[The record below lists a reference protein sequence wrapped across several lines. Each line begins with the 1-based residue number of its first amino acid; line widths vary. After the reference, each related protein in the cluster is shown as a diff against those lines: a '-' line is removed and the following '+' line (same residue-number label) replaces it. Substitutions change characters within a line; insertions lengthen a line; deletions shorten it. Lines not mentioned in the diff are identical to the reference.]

1 LYKSEI
7 NELALQSKVTVYLA
21 IVGVFA
27 LMGGIIFY
35 ASLDNVE
42 LDQVEIK
49 LTNVKLLDVN
59 TVDNQAKFQVTFLIK
74 NPSNKTLTVSVID
87 FKLYGDGELL
97 GSGLYSTADIALPGR
112 ALFYPG
118 AEIPLKNIFVLNKS
132 EVNSEIY
139 EDVINERITSFSA
152 EGKITSQTTWS
163 EVDKEFKTSYN

>member
-1 LYKSEI
+1 M
-7 NELALQSKVTVYLA
+7 ALQSKATVYLA

-27 LMGGIIFY
+27 LMGAIIFY

-118 AEIPLKNIFVLNKS
+118 AEIPLKNIFILNKS

>member
-1 LYKSEI
+1 M
-7 NELALQSKVTVYLA
+7 ALQSKATVYLA

>member
-7 NELALQSKVTVYLA
+7 NEMALQSKVTVYLA

-132 EVNSEIY
+132 EINSEIY

>member
-1 LYKSEI
+1 M
-7 NELALQSKVTVYLA
+7 ALQSKVTVYLA

-87 FKLYGDGELL
+87 YKLYGDGKLL

-118 AEIPLKNIFVLNKS
+118 AEIPLKNIFILNKS

-163 EVDKEFKTSYN
+163 EVNKEFKTSYN

>member
-1 LYKSEI
+1 M
-7 NELALQSKVTVYLA
+7 ALQSKITVYVA

-59 TVDNQAKFQVTFLIK
+59 TIDNQAKFQVTFLIK

-87 FKLYGDGELL
+87 YKLYGDGKLL

-118 AEIPLKNIFVLNKS
+118 AEIPLKNIFILNKS

>member
-1 LYKSEI
+1 M
-7 NELALQSKVTVYLA
+7 ALQSKVTVYLA

-49 LTNVKLLDVN
+49 LTSVELLDVN

-87 FKLYGDGELL
+87 FKLYGDDKLL

-132 EVNSEIY
+132 EINSEIY
-139 EDVINERITSFSA
+139 EDAINERITDFSA

>member
-1 LYKSEI
+1 M
-7 NELALQSKVTVYLA
+7 ALQSKVTVYLA

-139 EDVINERITSFSA
+139 EDSINERIISFSA